1 MASGKK
7 WLHLRGVKLA
17 WAVCLTQLL
26 ITLMAA
32 LIVGII
38 TEGSTVR
45 VAVKASVYGGL
56 VAIVPT
62 AYLAFRVYLGRNGN
76 EPKDLLGSFYRGE
89 IGKFA
94 LTALMFFFGV
104 KLFGAQFLPLLCT
117 YVVCLAAYPAVMVAA
132 RID

>member
-1 MASGKK
+1 MGSGKK

-32 LIVGII
+32 LIVGFLA
-38 TEGSTVR
+38 G
-45 VAVKASVYGGL
+45 VAAVPASLYGGL

-62 AYLAFRVYLGRNGN
+62 AYFGLRVYLRRNSN
-76 EPKDLLGSFYRGE
+76 EPKDVLGSFYRGE

-104 KLFGAQFLPLLCT
+104 KMFGTQFLPLLTT
-117 YVVCLAAYPAVMVAA
+117 YVACLIAYPAVLLAA

>member
-1 MASGKK
+1 MGSGKK

-26 ITLMAA
+26 ITLIAA
-32 LIVGII
+32 SIVGLLA
-38 TEGSTVR
+38 EMA
-45 VAVKASVYGGL
+45 AVKASLYGGL
-56 VAIVPT
+56 IAIVPT
-62 AYLAFRVYLGRNGN
+62 AYMGLRVYLRRNSD
-76 EPKDLLGSFYRGE
+76 EPKDVLGSFYRGE

-104 KLFGAQFLPLLCT
+104 KMFGTQFLPLLAT
-117 YVVCLAAYPAVMVAA
+117 YMVCLIAYPAVMVAA

>member
-1 MASGKK
+1 MASGRK

-26 ITLMAA
+26 ITLTAA
-32 LIVGII
+32 VIVGFIAETAAI
-38 TEGSTVR
+38 
-45 VAVKASVYGGL
+45 KASIYGGF

-62 AYLAFRVYLGRNGN
+62 VYFAVRVYLRRPGS
-76 EPKDLLGSFYRGE
+76 EPKDVVGSFYRGE

-104 KLFGAQFLPLLCT
+104 KLFRTQFLPLLPT
-117 YVVCLAAYPAVMVAA
+117 YVACLTAYPAVLLAA

>member
-1 MASGKK
+1 MGSGRK

-26 ITLMAA
+26 ITLIAA
-32 LIVGII
+32 LIVGIFA
-38 TEGSTVR
+38 GAA
-45 VAVKASVYGGL
+45 AVKASVYGGFI
-56 VAIVPT
+56 AIVPT
-62 AYLAFRVYLGRNGN
+62 AYFAVRVYLRRNGN
-76 EPKDLLGSFYRGE
+76 EPKDVVGSFYRGE

-104 KLFGAQFLPLLCT
+104 KMFGAQFLPLLAT
-117 YVVCLAAYPAVMVAA
+117 YMVCLVAYPAVMVAA